1 MKKYKKDEITAKLR
15 QKGIRVDKE
24 HIVIPADLAVGIK
37 LWGMIDFLD
46 LPWQREEKKR
56 KKRRR

>member
-1 MKKYKKDEITAKLR
+1 MRKYKRDEIVSKLR
-15 QKGIRVDKE
+15 QKRIRIDTA

-46 LPWQREEKKR
+46 LPWEREEKK
-56 KKRRR
+56 KKRRK